1 MFIIYIKILKKYILN
16 QENIIYKR
24 NNRDCYING

>member
-1 MFIIYIKILKKYILN
+1 MFIIYIKILKNSLN